1 MVTVPYQAAGT
12 KLLMLT
18 DTDHPQEALPG
29 AADGDRRALEA
40 ADIGVWRWDLDTGI
54 VRLSQRAGALF
65 GYSGQLSMDYPDF
78 IGLIHRDDRA
88 AADTTLRNSASA
100 RGNFD
105 FVVRALVLERRVR
118 VRGKVAGVDG
128 GTVEAN
134 GIVIESVRRT
144 AAEEMN
150 SRLAAIVTSSDDAI
164 IGKTLDGVVTDWNS
178 GAEAI
183 FGYSASEAIGKP
195 LAMLLPPDQD
205 DEMVRIL
212 ERIRAGERVEHYETR
227 RRRKDG
233 EIIDVSLTISPVWDS
248 AGRLSGASKV
258 ARDITVMKRAQSELQ
273 EREASLRSILETI
286 PDAIVVIDNKGI
298 IRSFSAAAVRL
309 FGYTEAEAIGQNVS
323 ILMPTPYREQHDT
336 YLARYFAT
344 GQKRVIG
351 RGRTVVGLRK
361 NGTTFPMELAVG
373 EMVSG
378 HHHAF
383 TGFVRDLTER
393 QDTQRRLQDLQS
405 ELIHMSRF
413 GAMGEMASTLAHE
426 LNQPL
431 TAVVSYLNGCRRLL
445 GATPTKHDV
454 MLREAIDRAA
464 DQALRAGQIIRRMR
478 LFVARGESE
487 RQVENLVKLIEE
499 ASALALVGVREAGVR
514 VDFRFD
520 PRVSFVLADKIQVQQ
535 VILNLVRNAIEAMQE
550 TPRREL
556 TISTAEQPDGMAEI
570 SVADTGPGIAPEIA
584 AQLFQPFVTTKPN
597 GMGVGLSIS
606 RTIIEAHGGRLWA
619 EPNPKGGT
627 IFGLTLRA
635 LSKEEL
641 PDAQ

>member
-1 MVTVPYQAAGT
+1 MVTVPYPAAGT
-12 KLLMLT
+12 KPLMLT
-18 DTDHPQEALPG
+18 DDDHPQEVLPD
-29 AADGDRRALEA
+29 AADGERRALEA
-40 ADIGVWRWDLDTGI
+40 AYIGVWRWDLESGT
-54 VRLSQRAGALF
+54 VRLSHRAAALLDYA
-65 GYSGQLSMDYPDF
+65 GPPSLDYPGF

-88 AADTTLRNSASA
+88 AADQTLRDSATA
-100 RGNFD
+100 RGPFD
-105 FVVRALVLERRVR
+105 FVVRTMVPERRVR
-118 VRGKVAGVDG
+118 VRGKVVADSA
-128 GTVEAN
+128 TVEAN

-144 AAEEMN
+144 AAEEAN
-150 SRLAAIVTSSDDAI
+150 NRLAAIVASSDDAI
-164 IGKTLDGVVTDWNS
+164 IGKTLDGVVTDWNI
-178 GAEAI
+178 GAEVI

-195 LAMLLPPDQD
+195 LAMLLSPGQE
-205 DEMVRIL
+205 DEMVHIL

-233 EIIDVSLTISPVWDS
+233 AIIDVSLTISPVWDS

-258 ARDITVMKRAQSELQ
+258 ARDITVMKRAQNELQ
-273 EREASLRSILETI
+273 EREANLRSILETI
-286 PDAIVVIDNKGI
+286 PDAIVVIDDKGI
-298 IRSFSAAAVRL
+298 MRSFSAAAVGL
-309 FGYTEAEAIGQNVS
+309 FGYTEQEAIGQNVS
-323 ILMPTPYREQHDT
+323 VLMPTPYREQHDT

-361 NGTTFPMELAVG
+361 DGTTFPMELAVG

-378 HHHAF
+378 HRHAF